1 MSDTPADAGLCGK
14 RYVYNAAET
23 GGVDSDHSFVPPI
36 KKYGR
41 QSLKKQV
48 SDILGMKKSQ

>member
-48 SDILGMKKSQ
+48 SDILGMKKNQ